1 MNHQSH
7 TFNYHLDEIVR
18 QLNDGYQSSEL
29 FFNRHGLPR
38 PNRKVIIDILSD
50 FRRLIFPGYYGAEIP
65 ERSAAPYYAGYTLS
79 SLYDKLW
86 PQIELALAYQE
97 GGRTEDVSLRAK
109 EAATE
114 LFLEL
119 PRLQK
124 LLLIDVEAALNGDP
138 AAGSREQVI
147 FSYPGLH
154 AIFVHRIAHELYLRQ
169 IPYIPRIMSEYVH
182 GLTGIDINPGATIGE
197 YFFIDHG
204 TGVVIGE
211 TTEIG
216 DNVKIYQSVTLGA
229 LSTRAG
235 LKLAG
240 KKRHPT
246 IENNVT
252 IYSGASILGG
262 RTVIGEGSTIGGNAF
277 ITSSIPPFSRVSIK
291 NPELTVDDFGEHEQ
305 ELSQED
311 YRWISLDQS
320 GL

>member
-1 MNHQSH
+1 MNYLYFDERLNNIVEQINE
-7 TFNYHLDEIVR
+7 NYE
-18 QLNDGYQSSEL
+18 SSGL

-38 PNRKVIIDILSD
+38 PNRSVIIEIISD
-50 FRRLIFPGYYGAEIP
+50 LRQLMFPSYFGSQIP
-65 ERSAAPYYAGYTLS
+65 NRSSAPYYIGNLLS
-79 SLYDKLW
+79 TIYDRLLM
-86 PQIELALAYQE
+86 QIELALAYRA
-97 GGRTEDVSLRAK
+97 GIKTDDVFLRAR
-109 EAATE
+109 EATDS
-114 LFLEL
+114 FFSEL
-119 PRLQK
+119 PSIQK
-124 LLLIDVEAALNGDP
+124 MLFIDVEAALNGDP
-138 AAGSREQVI
+138 ASGSSEQVI
-147 FSYPGLH
+147 FSYPGLN
-154 AIFVHRIAHELYLRQ
+154 AIFVHRIAHELYLRD
-169 IPYIPRIMSEYVH
+169 IPYIPRIMSEQIH
-182 GLTGIDINPGATIGE
+182 STTGIDINPGATIGE

-216 DNVKIYQSVTLGA
+216 DNVKIYQGVTLGA

-235 LKLAG
+235 KKLAG

-291 NPELTVDDFGEHEQ
+291 NPELVVDDFGEKEQ
-305 ELSQED
+305 ELSPED

-320 GL
+320 YL